1 MNKKGFATSTIV
13 FALLSV
19 FLISISI
26 LLVTMMNITSTK
38 KTLNQNTVNNIE
50 YGNSSI
56 NDLEQRI
63 IELENKTDK
72 IVDEIYPIG
81 SIYMSTEDDTVKKV
95 QKRFGGTWEKY
106 SEGRTIIGDGTTTD
120 ESGNALV
127 YNANQTGGNTTQILK
142 TDNLPSHN
150 HSIPSLNVSSW
161 SGSHYHSNEQQYLR
175 FYGNGDVVNIGSDGS
190 LNGWDIA
197 PATLNNAGSGRLLL
211 APWNTNSTSI
221 VVSGQTTTASNT
233 GTIGSNKSF
242 SVQDPYIVT
251 YIYKRVK

>member
-26 LLVTMMNITSTK
+26 LLVTITNTNRTK
-38 KTLNQNTVNNIE
+38 NALNEKVVSNIE

-56 NDLEQRI
+56 NDIEQRLE
-63 IELENKTDK
+63 ELENTTNNLLDK
-72 IVDEIYPIG
+72 IYPVG
-81 SIYMSTEDDTVKKV
+81 SVYISTTDDTIEKV
-95 QKRFGGTWEKY
+95 QNRFGGTWEKY

>member
-26 LLVTMMNITSTK
+26 LLVTITNTNRTK
-38 KTLNQNTVNNIE
+38 NALNEKVVSNIE

-56 NDLEQRI
+56 NDIEQRLE
-63 IELENKTDK
+63 ELENNTLK
-72 IVDEIYPIG
+72 IDDIYPIG
-81 SIYMSTEDDTVKKV
+81 SVYISTTDDTIEKV

-150 HSIPSLNVSSW
+150 HDIPSLTGATKETKYSSKI
-161 SGSHYHSNEQQYLR
+161 SGDGR
-175 FYGNGDVVNIGSDGS
+175 FS
-190 LNGWDIA
+190 LNGGGDGSAIVFGSTEGYGGYLTLVT
-197 PATLNNAGSGRLLL
+197 PALSLTTNESKTTTCINC
-211 APWNTNSTSI
+211 NST
-221 VVSGQTTTASNT
+221 
-233 GTIGSNKSF
+233 SF

>member
-26 LLVTMMNITSTK
+26 LLVTITNTNRTK
-38 KTLNQNTVNNIE
+38 NALNEKVVSNIE

-56 NDLEQRI
+56 NDIEQRLE
-63 IELENKTDK
+63 ELENNTLK
-72 IVDEIYPIG
+72 IDDIYPIG
-81 SIYMSTEDDTVKKV
+81 SVYISTTDDTIEKV

-127 YNANQTGGNTTQILK
+127 YNANQTGGNVSTILNASNIPNLSVTGTTDSSGQHTHLTQGFVYEDSRQGTLPAQTMAWLAGTYQWQTVPIKGGDQIFSGS
-142 TDNLPSHN
+142 T
-150 HSIPSLNVSSW
+150 NVS
-161 SGSHYHSNEQQYLR
+161 GYHEHT
-175 FYGNGDVVNIGSDGS
+175 FIGNYKNDNIKGV
-190 LNGWDIA
+190 
-197 PATLNNAGSGRLLL
+197 T
-211 APWNTNSTSI
+211 
-221 VVSGQTTTASNT
+221 
-233 GTIGSNKSF
+233 
-242 SVQDPYIVT
+242 VQDPYIVT

>member
-26 LLVTMMNITSTK
+26 LLVTITNTNKTK
-38 KTLNQNTVNNIE
+38 NALNEKVVSNIE

-56 NDLEQRI
+56 NDIEQRL
-63 IELENKTDK
+63 EKLENNTLKLDN
-72 IVDEIYPIG
+72 VYPVG
-81 SIYMSTEDDTVKKV
+81 SIYMSNNLKTVEEV
-95 QKRFGGTWEKY
+95 HNALGGTWKKY

-150 HSIPSLNVSSW
+150 HDIPSLTGATKETKYSSKI
-161 SGSHYHSNEQQYLR
+161 SGDGR
-175 FYGNGDVVNIGSDGS
+175 FS
-190 LNGWDIA
+190 LNGGGDGSA
-197 PATLNNAGSGRLLL
+197 VVFGSTEGYGGYLTLVTPALSLTTNKSKTTTCINC
-211 APWNTNSTSI
+211 NST
-221 VVSGQTTTASNT
+221 
-233 GTIGSNKSF
+233 SF